1 MDKGIVEKNY
11 PVSFREETAEMLGK
25 QVRLRH
31 SVNIIGMK
39 RVGISNFLRFF
50 LYRDGIKNQYVGDD
64 REYLFV
70 PIDLNDLVER
80 EIYPFWMLTFKR
92 IVDALGQSQLR
103 PEIKKQIEAIFLS
116 SIQLQ
121 DLFMLIDGIRQALVL
136 LCENDIYPTFFFLR
150 FDRIKEV
157 VTPTFFNNLQ
167 GLCDA
172 TNQKLSYVFTSFR
185 SLDVLSPEVLEK
197 SSFFSFAHL
206 LYLPPA
212 THQDMRTVYE
222 GYANRYDLNLSE
234 RVEKSLFEL
243 VDGNVQYMQLAL
255 IVLHEKGKKN
265 LIDKD
270 ELVSLLTGD
279 ERIWLYSEELWES
292 LVKHEK
298 ETLLKVGKNET
309 VSDEEAKKASYI
321 WDVGFVTKENGRNT
335 LFSPLFAFFME
346 QKKQTEVV
354 QGDAV
359 HFSKKEHL
367 LFELLLKHK
376 DELCERETIIST
388 VWPEY
393 QDFGVSDW
401 AIDRLVARVRSKL
414 KDQQSNYEIKTI
426 RTRGYKLLSI
436 H

>member
-1 MDKGIVEKNY
+1 MDKGIVEKSY
-11 PVSFREETAEMLGK
+11 PITFREVTADALGK
-25 QVRLRH
+25 QLRLGH

-50 LYRDGIKNQYVGDD
+50 LYREGVKAQYVGEE
-64 REYLFV
+64 REYLFIPV
-70 PIDLNDLVER
+70 DLNDLVER
-80 EIYPFWMLTFKR
+80 EMYPFWMLTFKR
-92 IVDALGQSQLR
+92 VVDALGKSQLR
-103 PEIKKQIEAIFLS
+103 PEVKKQIEGIFLS

-121 DLFMLIDGIRQALVL
+121 DLFMLIDGVRQALVI
-136 LCENDIYPTFFFLR
+136 LCDNDLHPTFFFLR
-150 FDRIKEV
+150 FDRIREV

-167 GLCDA
+167 GLRDA

-197 SSFFSFAHL
+197 SALFSFAHL

-212 THQDMRTVYE
+212 THEDMHTVYDA
-222 GYANRYDLNLSE
+222 YAKRYDLNLSAS
-234 RVEKSLFEL
+234 VEKALFEL

-255 IVLHEKGKKN
+255 IVLHEKGKKS
-265 LIDKD
+265 LSDKN
-270 ELVSLLTGD
+270 ELVDLLTKD

-292 LVKHEK
+292 LQKTEK
-298 ETLLKVGKNET
+298 EAIMKAMKNEELT
-309 VSDEEAKKASYI
+309 EDERKKASYV
-321 WDVGFVTKENGRNT
+321 WDAGFIGGDKK
-335 LFSPLFAFFME
+335 LFSPLFAFFLE
-346 QKKQTEVV
+346 QKKQTDVPT
-354 QGDAV
+354 DTV

-376 DELCERETIIST
+376 EELCERETIIST

-414 KDQQSNYEIKTI
+414 KDQQSSYEIKTI